1 MFERRANVI
10 KNLETNEIQVF
21 QSVNAAKRASRKL
34 GRDKVIAPWT
44 PRPKKVVNKDA
55 RR

>member
-10 KNLETNEIQVF
+10 KNLETNDVQVYP
-21 QSVNAAKRASRKL
+21 SVNAAKRASRKL
-34 GRDKVIAPWT
+34 GRTNVIAPWT
-44 PRPKKVVNKDA
+44 PRRKKNE